1 MCYVIFPHFLSIL
14 IREVIHMSND
24 EFIITPREDKT
35 VTMSIRIEKILQE
48 QLDEL
53 ARKSN
58 RSRNEII
65 NMALEYALKNVKF
78 IDSTND

>member
-1 MCYVIFPHFLSIL
+1 
-14 IREVIHMSND
+14 
-24 EFIITPREDKT
+24 
-35 VTMSIRIEKILQE
+35 MSIRIEKILQE

-78 IDSTND
+78 IDSTNE

>member
-1 MCYVIFPHFLSIL
+1 
-14 IREVIHMSND
+14 
-24 EFIITPREDKT
+24 
-35 VTMSIRIEKILQE
+35 MSIRIEKILQE

-65 NMALEYALKNVKF
+65 NMVLEYALKNAKF
-78 IDSTND
+78 IDSANG

>member
-1 MCYVIFPHFLSIL
+1 MN
-14 IREVIHMSND
+14 ND

-35 VTMSIRIEKILQE
+35 VTMTIRIEKVVQE
-48 QLDEL
+48 QFDEL

-65 NMALEYALKNVKF
+65 NMALEYSLENVKF
-78 IDSTND
+78 IDSTDPQV

>member
-1 MCYVIFPHFLSIL
+1 LS
-14 IREVIHMSND
+14 SD

-35 VTMSIRIEKILQE
+35 VTMSIRIEKVLQE
-48 QLDEL
+48 KLNEL

-78 IDSTND
+78 INSADSRPRT

>member
-1 MCYVIFPHFLSIL
+1 MN
-14 IREVIHMSND
+14 ND

-48 QLDEL
+48 QLDHL
-53 ARKSN
+53 AKRSN

-65 NMALEYALKNVKF
+65 NMALEYALKNVRF
-78 IDSTND
+78 IDSTDSSV